1 MRKKLLITFLFINLF
16 SIGIL
21 NAKIENK
28 IVVKVGSELITSF
41 EVKNKILS
49 TLIVANNQ
57 INQEN
62 INKIKSKVL
71 SDLINTKLKKNEL
84 KNLNLKIDKKRIDN
98 YLNQLTSNNI
108 NSLKNKFNNF
118 NLDFELFIEN
128 IETEFKWQQFIYS
141 KYANKIEIDE
151 NSITNEIDKIL
162 KNELT
167 TKEVNISEIQILNN
181 DDESDKKIISEI
193 TNEINKNG
201 FENTALTF
209 SISNTASEKGSLGW
223 INTKTLSSE
232 IFKIINLMKP
242 GDVSSPI
249 IKQNTILFLKL
260 NEERIVSSTDLDKEQ
275 LKGRLMQQKQ
285 NEIFNLYSMSH
296 LSTIKNKY
304 LVEYK

>member
-1 MRKKLLITFLFINLF
+1 MK
-16 SIGIL
+16 
-21 NAKIENK
+21 
-28 IVVKVGSELITSF
+28 
-41 EVKNKILS
+41 
-49 TLIVANNQ
+49 
-57 INQEN
+57 
-62 INKIKSKVL
+62 
-71 SDLINTKLKKNEL
+71 
-84 KNLNLKIDKKRIDN
+84 
-98 YLNQLTSNNI
+98 
-108 NSLKNKFNNF
+108 
-118 NLDFELFIEN
+118 
-128 IETEFKWQQFIYS
+128 
-141 KYANKIEIDE
+141 
-151 NSITNEIDKIL
+151 
-162 KNELT
+162 
-167 TKEVNISEIQILNN
+167 
-181 DDESDKKIISEI
+181 
-193 TNEINKNG
+193 
-201 FENTALTF
+201 F